1 MLNKLLP
8 ILLFHLL
15 LCGWLL
21 GQGPYRPL
29 SQDTIITR
37 PGFLGNVYLL
47 DGKRLNLQVMQWF
60 MTGHPAAYNNI
71 RAATAT
77 DQLAAAGYITG
88 SLIFLSGYLISQ
100 EDRSTGNDL
109 MLTGSLGLGAGLL
122 LTIVSNSFQHKAV
135 LLYNEDVRQAS
146 EKVGWQMGIE
156 QQGLVFRVRF

>member
-1 MLNKLLP
+1 MLW
-8 ILLFHLL
+8 FYLL
-15 LCGWLL
+15 LSSYLF
-21 GQGPYRPL
+21 GQSPYRSL
-29 SQDTIITR
+29 EQDTIITR
-37 PGFLGNVYLL
+37 PGFFGNVYLL

-135 LLYNEDVRQAS
+135 LLYNEDVRQAG
-146 EKVGWQMGIE
+146 EKSGWRMGIE
-156 QQGLVFRVRF
+156 QQGLVFRIRF